1 MLAQRSFAPGLPRE
15 AHNCGVIQLIR
26 ALLRLLAYI
35 SLSLAIIAAVL
46 DAARSVGASHLIMTS
61 LRDSW
66 QSLSP
71 ASLAL
76 VENYIRSHAFAFLWD
91 PLLLWVFETPTFIV
105 FAVLAFMLY
114 ALGYRREHPV
124 GRFAAR

>member
-1 MLAQRSFAPGLPRE
+1 M
-15 AHNCGVIQLIR
+15 VR
-26 ALLRLLAYI
+26 AFIRLLAYI
-35 SLSLAIIAAVL
+35 ALSLAIIAAVL
-46 DAARSVGASHLIMTS
+46 DAARSVGASHLVMTS

-76 VENYIRSHAFAFLWD
+76 AENYIRSHIYPLLWD
-91 PLLLWVFETPTFIV
+91 PLMLWIFETPTFIV
-105 FAVLAFMLY
+105 FAALAFVLY
-114 ALGYRREHPV
+114 ALGYRREQRV